1 MQRYN
6 LSPITP
12 NFYGTFFKNNCEN
25 NAELMQIK
33 RKAGADNENQGIR
46 LCFIY
51 WQSQAVKS
59 EKAGK

>member
-1 MQRYN
+1 
-6 LSPITP
+6 
-12 NFYGTFFKNNCEN
+12 
-25 NAELMQIK
+25 MQIK
-33 RKAGADNENQGIR
+33 QKAATDGGNRRIR